1 VISIVNQDPNP
12 EVYESDFAFA
22 ASAAA
27 LTTVTNTVFTN
38 QGHNEQFMIYAIGVD
53 IINNSNGSDD
63 GSNFADYDVTI
74 FAGPNEVPSNAFDI
88 SWISQSRERVM
99 AFDAPIVLKF
109 KQPLR
114 LQVQN
119 ITAVPALG
127 NNQDITIR
135 LIGETSIIKV

>member
-1 VISIVNQDPNP
+1 
-12 EVYESDFAFA
+12 
-22 ASAAA
+22 
-27 LTTVTNTVFTN
+27 
-38 QGHNEQFMIYAIGVD
+38 MIYAIGVD
-53 IINNSNGSDD
+53 IINNSDGSDD

-88 SWISQSRERVM
+88 SWISQSRERIM
-99 AFDAPIVLKF
+99 AFDAPIVVKF